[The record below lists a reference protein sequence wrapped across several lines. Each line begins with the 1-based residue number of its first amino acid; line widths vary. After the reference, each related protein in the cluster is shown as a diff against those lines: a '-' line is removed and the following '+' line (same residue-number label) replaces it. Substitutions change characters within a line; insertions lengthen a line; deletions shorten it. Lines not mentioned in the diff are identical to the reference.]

1 MICQMFQESLAR
13 SLMQTMTQSSFL
25 QSHQHTRRPRFWSS
39 VSFCTLNT
47 HIQLKFD
54 QYSCWIISMHKM
66 FHHNNEFETKRA
78 FQGLSTDNE
87 CRPTDPTHQS
97 WKTDLTNSERVSEP
111 YNAPFLVLPQCP
123 LLTSRPG
130 ARQCSEVASH
140 LASNTFCIER
150 LLHGNKCV
158 RPQHRQRNNHSQR
171 YTYLQNCNGNMET
184 ED

>member
-1 MICQMFQESLAR
+1 
-13 SLMQTMTQSSFL
+13 MQTMTQSSFL

-39 VSFCTLNT
+39 VSFCTHNT

-111 YNAPFLVLPQCP
+111 YNAMTPTHLSPRSPAMLGSCVAHGVQYFLHWEAPPRQQMCATTASATEQS
-123 LLTSRPG
+123 LTKVHIPPKLQWEYGNWRLTRGFRGPIFF
-130 ARQCSEVASH
+130 RQN
-140 LASNTFCIER
+140 NTMLTTR
-150 LLHGNKCV
+150 
-158 RPQHRQRNNHSQR
+158 
-171 YTYLQNCNGNMET
+171 
-184 ED
+184 